1 MSNTNG
7 VCNNMILAVGS
18 DHAGYELKEELKP
31 YMHNLGHE
39 IVDAGCSGLE
49 SVDYPVIAE
58 QVALMVRRGEA
69 GLGILICGS
78 GQGMA
83 IVANKIPGIRAVV
96 CNDEFSAQV
105 AREHNDAN
113 LLAFGAR
120 LVGRDQAEGIIEKF
134 LNTSFAGGR
143 HQRRVD
149 MISKIEGKYF
159 IQGGAIDGLY

>member
-1 MSNTNG
+1 
-7 VCNNMILAVGS
+7 MILAVGS

-31 YMHNLGHE
+31 FILSLGNE

-49 SVDYPVIAE
+49 TVDYPVIAE

-96 CNDEFSAQV
+96 CNDEFSAKV

-120 LVGRDQAEGIIEKF
+120 LVGKDQAEGIIKQF
-134 LNTSFAGGR
+134 LSASFAGGR

-149 MISKIEGKYF
+149 MISEIEEKYL
-159 IQGGAIDGLY
+159 IQRGAIGGLY